1 MPRGAHLGIALWMG
15 AVLSLSGTIVALVWA
30 ADVAELTDGQWSGGG
45 GVGFLGSTPDG
56 IAEFAMNG
64 HADYFMTPRFS
75 VGPLAQYAGIGND
88 FMFGLSA
95 QAKGWWTLPNTD
107 NRLKLVLQGG
117 FGFISA
123 GIKDTDSRTANT
135 YASFLIPLGVGLDY
149 AMTPRLAVT
158 ADLLLNFTSLGETV
172 RANGREF
179 DLHTT
184 LMPGFY
190 LGVRF

>member
-1 MPRGAHLGIALWMG
+1 MG

-30 ADVAELTDGQWSGGG
+30 ADVAELTAGQWSGGG

-135 YASFLIPLGVGLDY
+135 YASFLIPIGVGLDY